1 MGEQEIRQDAEKLH
15 KESRGG
21 TSLKEVGPFA
31 SNETYDSHDSG
42 KDEPAGRPE
51 ERDICLAEWIGK
63 ERRIVIGM
71 AVCPEKRQLTLESW
85 KAQTEVVGETIG
97 DTTRV
102 KHPVFMREF
111 AVNRVDVIVIIYSN
125 EAAESCVA

>member
-1 MGEQEIRQDAEKLH
+1 
-15 KESRGG
+15 
-21 TSLKEVGPFA
+21 
-31 SNETYDSHDSG
+31 
-42 KDEPAGRPE
+42 
-51 ERDICLAEWIGK
+51 
-63 ERRIVIGM
+63 M

-125 EAAESCVA
+125 EAAESCVAQPNIKRKGNAKWKKEDQKISYSILFWYLESKKQCD